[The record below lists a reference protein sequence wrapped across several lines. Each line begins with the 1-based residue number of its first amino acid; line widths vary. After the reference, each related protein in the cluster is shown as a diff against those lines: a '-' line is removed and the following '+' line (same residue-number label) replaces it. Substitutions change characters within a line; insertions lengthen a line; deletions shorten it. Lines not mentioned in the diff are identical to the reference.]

1 MAEVVVESQ
10 AKHVKVV
17 GVGSRHRRGEVC
29 RSTGLRIERLDKSSR
44 IVVVGRGR
52 HRRTRELLR
61 SKQ

>member
-1 MAEVVVESQ
+1 MSYC
-10 AKHVKVV
+10 VV
-17 GVGSRHRRGEVC
+17 GSEKWPILSLIVGSRHRRGEVC